1 MVFITISAPVTN
13 AAEVLTMSR
22 QVTKVF
28 IWAVFVI
35 GLLWLTPVVWKPWVS
50 AEYATQRW
58 VGDDGKGFVFWLE
71 DAAKFWG
78 YRTYEPLY
86 DLTHQ
91 YEKLDKGLVV
101 FTLLDIISS
110 DKKENVAKINNKLLD
125 ANSTNAR
132 MLGYFAS
139 VTHQLP
145 VSDANARAAEIRA
158 VIDQQADASNQTQ
171 VELAIRV
178 AGDTRISDVAS
189 FIGKHL
195 NRRDVPYGVRVV
207 ACKALEKVPEKD
219 QAFELL
225 TAAIKRPIFYARV
238 ECAEALSKLAGSSVG
253 AIAAIQEAIRIEAD
267 EAQRRRLK
275 NVLANAASHESLGS
289 P

>member
-1 MVFITISAPVTN
+1 
-13 AAEVLTMSR
+13 MSR
-22 QVTKVF
+22 QVTNVF

-58 VGDDGKGFVFWLE
+58 VDDDGKGIVFWLE
-71 DAAKFWG
+71 DAARFWG
-78 YRTYEPLY
+78 YRTYKPLY

-91 YEKLDKGLVV
+91 YEKLDKELVV

-125 ANSTNAR
+125 ANSVNAR

-145 VSDANARAAEIRA
+145 VSDANVRIAEIRT
-158 VIDQQADASNQTQ
+158 VIGQQADVSNQTQ
-171 VELAIRV
+171 IKLAIRV
-178 AGDTRISDVAS
+178 ASDARIPDVTGL
-189 FIGKHL
+189 IGEHL
-195 NRRDVPYGVRVV
+195 NRRDVPYGVRVG
-207 ACKALEKVPEKD
+207 ACKALEKVPERD

-225 TAAIKRPIFYARV
+225 VAAIKRPIFYARA
-238 ECAEALSKLAGSSVG
+238 ECAEALSKLANSSVG
-253 AIAAIQEAIRIEAD
+253 TIAALHEAIRVETD
-267 EAQRRRLK
+267 EIQRRRLRDI
-275 NVLANAASHESLGS
+275 LANVASHESFGS